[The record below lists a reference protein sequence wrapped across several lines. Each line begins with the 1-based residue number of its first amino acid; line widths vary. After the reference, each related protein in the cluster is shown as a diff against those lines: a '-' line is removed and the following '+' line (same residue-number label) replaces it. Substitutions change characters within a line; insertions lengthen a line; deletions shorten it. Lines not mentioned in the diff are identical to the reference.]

1 MPWGKMRRFFAALRM
16 TSKNN
21 CKGKNKKQ
29 KQKQLQLQLRTAT
42 KAKAIAVS
50 SENKQTQLQK
60 QNEWQF
66 VRLDAV
72 VVGAPV
78 DNVLLDSFGF

>member
-1 MPWGKMRRFFAALRM
+1 VPWGEMRGFFAALRM
-16 TSKNN
+16 TS
-21 CKGKNKKQ
+21 KNKKQ

-42 KAKAIAVS
+42 KAIAVS

-78 DNVLLDSFGF
+78 DDVLLDSFGF

>member
-1 MPWGKMRRFFAALRM
+1 MRGFFAALRM

-42 KAKAIAVS
+42 KAIAVS

-78 DNVLLDSFGF
+78 DDVLLDSFGF